1 MKGSS
6 LPRYSNGGE
15 FNLQGALDIGSQLGN
30 IIGGVDAADGDLN
43 PYAAAG
49 AGALK
54 GVGMGAKLGN
64 MIVPGIGGAIGAG
77 AGALIGGAAGLI
89 GERRQQA
96 ELDRA
101 AEEKRR
107 ADEMRKAQLQA
118 ANMQASKAIL
128 ATYPTS
134 GVADAGFM
142 MAYGGTIKKFEDG
155 GVVQPKGDPYE
166 YKKVGDKYLTRRRG
180 NSNWIN
186 AQGTALDAIRTKIY
200 GESAEPAP
208 QSPVKQKE
216 APLQMMDYPEDT
228 GGLPTMYPNPNQV
241 PAQPSP
247 MYNPVP
253 MGGGFSNEIP
263 GNTSQDFR
271 VPAAATPAPITA
283 ETPAPMF
290 AEKPMA
296 SSVADKYSDKE
307 VKEMQRLLK
316 EPVRKVPKKVASAKP
331 KPEPKTVEEVEVS
344 LTKNDDKDPIVLDD
358 PGSIDLN
365 FAKDF
370 YKKNGV
376 NKDYIFVVDK
386 PTGAMYQVTLD
397 TGEYKYLDQVGLGK
411 NVGDRDTSKG
421 RSSGKGT
428 NQTQSGWVKINREA
442 EFTQRNKNY
451 GDEFNGFA
459 AYVNGSWKEVPTGIH
474 GTMAEDCGRVSGGCT
489 RMNEELE
496 DSTRSMLDKNTLLYY
511 TSDNSQGIPM
521 QAMGGPTDPPPFDMS
536 LLAGNSL
543 PSAGSLSP
551 QSTIGNS
558 SVPVTYE
565 DIISGAVTGA
575 NQVFSQEN
583 RAQAVQDAKDF
594 KTNVIDYAV
603 EHPLDATQIALGTTA
618 IAAGNTPNPV
628 AQVVGAGADVLNG
641 GISFGRS
648 AYYANQG
655 KPGKAAMYAGFGAV
669 DMAAGVP
676 GVAGDMASIAKMKQL
691 YNLGK
696 GTSEVAHAAEAA
708 AHAGHA
714 SHSIHHAA
722 HELSPLITGY
732 KTQNAAQDI
741 VQGPGMYSKEVQ
753 PLGAFNREISML
765 TPPDTAWVKEL
776 SYMPSRMAMGG
787 KIPTQSAEYLAEGGE
802 VIQHAP
808 NDVPD
813 TDQNGDIKQ
822 LNSNTSKFE
831 GDSHNDPSQGIGA
844 SNDNQARVFSNRLYV
859 KKDML
864 KKLKS
869 L

>member
-1 MKGSS
+1 MVYTNAKDLYKSSIPKSRFKGSS
-6 LPRYSNGGE
+6 LPQYGYGAMLTQAGKFLGSDQGSALLG
-15 FNLQGALDIGSQLGN
+15 NLGQLGTAV
-30 IIGGVDAADGDLN
+30 GSLDAVDGDMN

-64 MIVPGIGGAIGAG
+64 MILPGVGGAIGAG
-77 AGALIGGAAGLI
+77 AGALIGGAAGLYK
-89 GERRQQA
+89 ERQQQ
-96 ELDRA
+96 
-101 AEEKRR
+101 
-107 ADEMRKAQLQA
+107 AQLEEAEA
-118 ANMQASKAIL
+118 AKLKLEQQRKRALELANLQSSKAVL
-128 ATYPTS
+128 STYPTQ

-142 MAYGGTIKKFEDG
+142 AAYGGTIKKFEDG

-543 PSAGSLSP
+543 PAPNQMAMSAPDALTGYSDQQL
-551 QSTIGNS
+551 
-558 SVPVTYE
+558 
-565 DIISGAVTGA
+565 AV
-575 NQVFSQEN
+575 N
-583 RAQAVQDAKDF
+583 RAQGNQVAFNQRAEIVGENLNNAYQYAKE
-594 KTNVIDYAV
+594 N
-603 EHPLDATQIALGTTA
+603 PLDAVQVGLGATA
-618 IAAGNTPNPV
+618 IAAEGIPL
-628 AQVVGAGADVLNG
+628 AGTAVSGIADGINA
-641 GISFGRS
+641 GISGGRA
-648 AYYANQG
+648 AYYANKG
-655 KPGKAAMYAGFGAV
+655 DTSNAAFYTTAAALDGAAAIPGLGN
-669 DMAAGVP
+669 AAG
-676 GVAGDMASIAKMKQL
+676 ASKIAMLLNKA
-691 YNLGK
+691 NH
-696 GTSEVAHAAEAA
+696 VAHAP
-708 AHAGHA
+708 
-714 SHSIHHAA
+714 IHAA
-722 HELSPLITGY
+722 HTGAKAVTAY
-732 KTQNAAQDI
+732 KAGN
-741 VQGPGMYSKEVQ
+741 
-753 PLGAFNREISML
+753 LGYGAVNS
-765 TPPDTAWVKEL
+765 
-776 SYMPSRMAMGG
+776 SYAMGG
-787 KIPTQSAEYLAEGGE
+787 KIPTESADYLAEGGE
-802 VIQHAP
+802 VIQHAM
-808 NDVPD
+808 NDRPD
-813 TDQNGDIKQ
+813 TDQNGDIRQ
-822 LNSNTSKFE
+822 LNSNTSKFV
-831 GDSHNDPSQGIGA
+831 GDSHDAASQGIGVA
-844 SNDNQARVFSNRLYV
+844 NDEEARIYSKRLYAP
-859 KKDML
+859 KDLVAKL
-864 KKLKS
+864 KKL
-869 L
+869 

>member
-1 MKGSS
+1 MVYTNAKDLYKSSIPKSRFKGSS
-6 LPRYSNGGE
+6 LPQYGYGAMLTQAGNFLGSDKGSALLG
-15 FNLQGALDIGSQLGN
+15 NLGQLGTAV
-30 IIGGVDAADGDLN
+30 GSLDAVDGDMN

-64 MIVPGIGGAIGAG
+64 MILPGVGGAIGAG
-77 AGALIGGAAGLI
+77 AGALIGGAAGLYK
-89 GERRQQA
+89 ERQQQ
-96 ELDRA
+96 
-101 AEEKRR
+101 
-107 ADEMRKAQLQA
+107 AQLDEAEA
-118 ANMQASKAIL
+118 AKLKLEQQRKRALELANLQSSKAVL
-128 ATYPTS
+128 STYPTQ

-142 MAYGGTIKKFEDG
+142 AAYGGTIKKFEDG
-155 GVVQPKGDPYE
+155 GVIQPKGDPYE

-543 PSAGSLSP
+543 PAPNQMAMSAPDALTGYSDQQL
-551 QSTIGNS
+551 
-558 SVPVTYE
+558 
-565 DIISGAVTGA
+565 AV
-575 NQVFSQEN
+575 N
-583 RAQAVQDAKDF
+583 RAQGNQVAFNQRAEIVGENLNNAYQYAKE
-594 KTNVIDYAV
+594 N
-603 EHPLDATQIALGTTA
+603 PLDAVQVGLGATA
-618 IAAGNTPNPV
+618 IAAEGIPL
-628 AQVVGAGADVLNG
+628 AGTAVSGIADGINA
-641 GISFGRS
+641 GISGSRA
-648 AYYANQG
+648 AYYANKG
-655 KPGKAAMYAGFGAV
+655 DTGKAAFYTTAAALDGAAAIPGLGN
-669 DMAAGVP
+669 AAG
-676 GVAGDMASIAKMKQL
+676 ASKIAMLLNKA
-691 YNLGK
+691 NH
-696 GTSEVAHAAEAA
+696 VAHAP
-708 AHAGHA
+708 
-714 SHSIHHAA
+714 IHAA
-722 HELSPLITGY
+722 HTGAKAVTAY
-732 KTQNAAQDI
+732 KAGNLGYGAAN
-741 VQGPGMYSKEVQ
+741 S
-753 PLGAFNREISML
+753 
-765 TPPDTAWVKEL
+765 
-776 SYMPSRMAMGG
+776 SYAMGG
-787 KIPTQSAEYLAEGGE
+787 KIPTESADYLAEGGE
-802 VIQHAP
+802 VIQHAM
-808 NDVPD
+808 NDRPD
-813 TDQNGDIKQ
+813 TDQNGDIRQ
-822 LNSNTSKFE
+822 LNSNTSKFV
-831 GDSHNDPSQGIGA
+831 GDSHDAASQGIGVA
-844 SNDNQARVFSNRLYV
+844 NDEEARIYSKRLYAP
-859 KKDML
+859 KDLVAKL
-864 KKLKS
+864 KKL
-869 L
+869 